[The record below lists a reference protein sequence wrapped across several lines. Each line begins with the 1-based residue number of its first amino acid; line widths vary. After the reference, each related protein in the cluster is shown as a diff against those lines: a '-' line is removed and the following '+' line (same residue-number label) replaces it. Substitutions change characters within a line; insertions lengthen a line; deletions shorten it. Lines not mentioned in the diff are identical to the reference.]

1 MRNRSVPSDSV
12 VPHICYQD
20 PVGACAWLTKV
31 FGFRENFRY
40 GDPVSGVQVLFGQVC
55 LMLHRANPG
64 CLSPAQLG
72 YGTQNLTLIVD
83 DVDAHYAKTVAEG
96 ATIVEELHE
105 TIYGNGNMVWR
116 TLRGTDGSSR
126 STRGMRTRRDGAQR
140 CSRVTE
146 GGTISNLAFQ
156 NQYETPLQK
165 LA

>member
-40 GDPVSGVQVLFGQVC
+40 GDPVSGVQVLLGQVC

-83 DVDAHYAKTVAEG
+83 DVDAHYAKTVEAG

-105 TIYGNGNMVWR
+105 TIYGERQYGVEDLAGHRWIF
-116 TLRGTDGSSR
+116 SQHA
-126 STRGMRTRRDGAQR
+126 RDADPAGWGATV
-140 CSRVTE
+140 CESD
-146 GGTISNLAFQ
+146 
-156 NQYETPLQK
+156 
-165 LA
+165 